1 MSDQL
6 CPKCE
11 AAMERG
17 YLLDEGTNGRVLP
30 ARWEAG
36 FPTQRMNWFGR
47 LNRAGKTITAYR
59 CTKCGYLELYAR

>member
-1 MSDQL
+1 MLDKE

-11 AAMERG
+11 AEMERG
-17 YLLDEGTNGRVLP
+17 YLLDEGNSGRHRP

-36 FPTQRMNWFGR
+36 LPTTRMNWFGG
-47 LNRAGKTITAYR
+47 LNKAGKTITAYR